1 MAEPCNIPPEGS
13 IYDRIRIALNERRVW
28 DAVVL
33 YSQLQMHQRYEFMQ
47 KYPEIYSNFVR
58 DSAVFVNGR

>member
-1 MAEPCNIPPEGS
+1 MAEPCRIPIETS
-13 IYDRIRIALNERRVW
+13 VYDKIRIALNERRVQ

-33 YSQLQMHQRYEFMQ
+33 YSQLQRHEQYEFMQ

>member
-1 MAEPCNIPPEGS
+1 MANPCSIPPETS
-13 IYDRIRIALNERRVW
+13 VYDKIRIALNERRVY

-33 YSQLQMHQRYEFMQ
+33 YSQLSLNEQYVFMQ
-47 KYPEIYSNFVR
+47 KYPEIYGNFVR

>member
-1 MAEPCNIPPEGS
+1 MATPCSIPPRYS
-13 IYDRIRIALNERRVW
+13 VYDTIRIALNERRIY

-33 YSQLQMHQRYEFMQ
+33 YSQLQLHEQYEFMRN
-47 KYPEIYSNFVR
+47 YPEIYTNFVR

>member
-1 MAEPCNIPPEGS
+1 MATPCAIPQKDTV
-13 IYDRIRIALNERRVW
+13 YDKIRIALNERRNY

-33 YSQLQMHQRYEFMQ
+33 YSQLNVDQQYEFMRN
-47 KYPEIYSNFVR
+47 YPEIYSNFVR